1 MKFKDYFLNK
11 ITEIL
16 GTFFVLFLMLEFLYI
31 IGNTF
36 SVVFMIGVVIAILI
50 MTKYLMDWYRKK
62 KYFEII
68 TERVKDLK
76 EPWLIAE
83 LLPVSYTIEDEIY
96 QELLRKVGSSAI
108 EEIHKIEDEQK
119 EYEDYI
125 EQWIHEVKTPITS
138 IHLMLENRISEN
150 PGLKRDLNVELSRLE
165 NDVELA
171 LYYARSEQIYRDYLI
186 QKLNFRKVLLKV
198 VNKNRTVI
206 MNSSVA
212 IDLDCDE
219 ALYAYGD
226 EKWLVFMLTQVL
238 LNAIKYKA
246 EADAKVVMRAK
257 RDNKRIVLNIIDNGK
272 DQNQDANRHQDQRE
286 GTVAAVQARILP
298 FAEIHLRDG
307 HNLHLLRKAFL
318 VKPEA
323 LLEKRQDII
332 RTRFQIGSGLQ
343 QHECY
348 AGAGIP
354 STRLRQRTVEL
365 SHPLDTQQQVH
376 IRDNRPFDIFHD
388 PGDRN
393 ARRIAD
399 TDALPDRVLFAE
411 QLARVCL
418 RNNGVID
425 TVQKPLAVAV
435 QHLEGKDI
443 EESGID
449 IPSRRY
455 ISSHH
460 KKSGV
465 PYSGRSPSGR
475 LFRSLDSV
483 LPANRPRERPS
494 PGNARNRE
502 QRSGRNSPAACRCS
516 VPVPRTPQ
524 SESRTSTRR
533 TARRRLSSYIPCS
546 GSEISRKIL
555 YLTDYSLCLQF

>member
-36 SVVFMIGVVIAILI
+36 SVVFMIGMAIAILI

-62 KYFEII
+62 KYFEMI

-150 PGLKRDLNVELSRLE
+150 PGLKKDLNVELSRLE

-186 QKLNFRKVLLKV
+186 QKLNVRKVLLKV

-272 DQNQDANRHQDQRE
+272 GIKKE
-286 GTVAAVQARILP
+286 ELPRI
-298 FAEIHLRDG
+298 FDKG
-307 HNLHLLRKAFL
+307 F
-318 VKPEA
+318 
-323 LLEKRQDII
+323 
-332 RTRFQIGSGLQ
+332 TGSNG
-343 QHECY
+343 
-348 AGAGIP
+348 
-354 STRLRQRTVEL
+354 
-365 SHPLDTQQQVH
+365 
-376 IRDNRPFDIFHD
+376 RDNEKSTGMGLYLVHK
-388 PGDRN
+388 
-393 ARRIAD
+393 
-399 TDALPDRVLFAE
+399 LCE
-411 QLARVCL
+411 
-418 RNNGVID
+418 
-425 TVQKPLAVAV
+425 K
-435 QHLEGKDI
+435 LE
-443 EESGID
+443 ID
-449 IPSRRY
+449 I
-455 ISSHH
+455 
-460 KKSGV
+460 KA
-465 PYSGRSPSGR
+465 
-475 LFRSLDSV
+475 DSV
-483 LPANRPRERPS
+483 YGEF
-494 PGNARNRE
+494 
-502 QRSGRNSPAACRCS
+502 
-516 VPVPRTPQ
+516 T
-524 SESRTSTRR
+524 
-533 TARRRLSSYIPCS
+533 
-546 GSEISRKIL
+546 EISF
-555 YLTDYSLCLQF
+555 SLKNVC

>member
-1 MKFKDYFLNK
+1 MVRMMKFKDYFLNK

-16 GTFFVLFLMLEFLYI
+16 GTYFVLFLMLEFLYI

-36 SVVFMIGVVIAILI
+36 SVVFMIGMVIAVLI

-186 QKLNFRKVLLKV
+186 QKLNVRKVLLKV

-272 DQNQDANRHQDQRE
+272 GIKKE
-286 GTVAAVQARILP
+286 ELPRI
-298 FAEIHLRDG
+298 FDKG
-307 HNLHLLRKAFL
+307 F
-318 VKPEA
+318 
-323 LLEKRQDII
+323 
-332 RTRFQIGSGLQ
+332 TGSNG
-343 QHECY
+343 
-348 AGAGIP
+348 
-354 STRLRQRTVEL
+354 
-365 SHPLDTQQQVH
+365 
-376 IRDNRPFDIFHD
+376 RDNEKSTGMGLYLVHK
-388 PGDRN
+388 
-393 ARRIAD
+393 
-399 TDALPDRVLFAE
+399 LCE
-411 QLARVCL
+411 
-418 RNNGVID
+418 
-425 TVQKPLAVAV
+425 K
-435 QHLEGKDI
+435 LEIDI
-443 EESGID
+443 EA
-449 IPSRRY
+449 
-455 ISSHH
+455 
-460 KKSGV
+460 
-465 PYSGRSPSGR
+465 
-475 LFRSLDSV
+475 DSV
-483 LPANRPRERPS
+483 YGEF
-494 PGNARNRE
+494 
-502 QRSGRNSPAACRCS
+502 
-516 VPVPRTPQ
+516 T
-524 SESRTSTRR
+524 
-533 TARRRLSSYIPCS
+533 
-546 GSEISRKIL
+546 EISF
-555 YLTDYSLCLQF
+555 SLKNVG

>member
-16 GTFFVLFLMLEFLYI
+16 GTYFVLFLMLEFLYI

-150 PGLKRDLNVELSRLE
+150 PGLKKDLNVELSRLE

-186 QKLNFRKVLLKV
+186 QKLNVRKVLLKV

-272 DQNQDANRHQDQRE
+272 GIKKE
-286 GTVAAVQARILP
+286 ELPRI
-298 FAEIHLRDG
+298 FDKG
-307 HNLHLLRKAFL
+307 F
-318 VKPEA
+318 
-323 LLEKRQDII
+323 
-332 RTRFQIGSGLQ
+332 TGSNG
-343 QHECY
+343 
-348 AGAGIP
+348 
-354 STRLRQRTVEL
+354 
-365 SHPLDTQQQVH
+365 
-376 IRDNRPFDIFHD
+376 RDNEKSTGMGLYLVHK
-388 PGDRN
+388 
-393 ARRIAD
+393 
-399 TDALPDRVLFAE
+399 LCE
-411 QLARVCL
+411 
-418 RNNGVID
+418 
-425 TVQKPLAVAV
+425 K
-435 QHLEGKDI
+435 LEIDI
-443 EESGID
+443 EA
-449 IPSRRY
+449 
-455 ISSHH
+455 
-460 KKSGV
+460 
-465 PYSGRSPSGR
+465 
-475 LFRSLDSV
+475 DSV
-483 LPANRPRERPS
+483 YGEF
-494 PGNARNRE
+494 
-502 QRSGRNSPAACRCS
+502 
-516 VPVPRTPQ
+516 T
-524 SESRTSTRR
+524 
-533 TARRRLSSYIPCS
+533 
-546 GSEISRKIL
+546 EISF
-555 YLTDYSLCLQF
+555 SLKNVG

>member
-1 MKFKDYFLNK
+1 MMKFKDYFLNK

-50 MTKYLMDWYRKK
+50 ITKYLMDWYRKK
-62 KYFEII
+62 KYFKII

-186 QKLNFRKVLLKV
+186 QKLNVRKVLLKV

-272 DQNQDANRHQDQRE
+272 GIKKE
-286 GTVAAVQARILP
+286 ELPRI
-298 FAEIHLRDG
+298 FDKG
-307 HNLHLLRKAFL
+307 F
-318 VKPEA
+318 
-323 LLEKRQDII
+323 
-332 RTRFQIGSGLQ
+332 TGSNG
-343 QHECY
+343 
-348 AGAGIP
+348 
-354 STRLRQRTVEL
+354 
-365 SHPLDTQQQVH
+365 
-376 IRDNRPFDIFHD
+376 RDNEKSTGMGLYLVHK
-388 PGDRN
+388 
-393 ARRIAD
+393 
-399 TDALPDRVLFAE
+399 LCE
-411 QLARVCL
+411 
-418 RNNGVID
+418 
-425 TVQKPLAVAV
+425 K
-435 QHLEGKDI
+435 LE
-443 EESGID
+443 ID
-449 IPSRRY
+449 I
-455 ISSHH
+455 
-460 KKSGV
+460 KA
-465 PYSGRSPSGR
+465 
-475 LFRSLDSV
+475 DSV
-483 LPANRPRERPS
+483 YGEF
-494 PGNARNRE
+494 
-502 QRSGRNSPAACRCS
+502 
-516 VPVPRTPQ
+516 T
-524 SESRTSTRR
+524 
-533 TARRRLSSYIPCS
+533 
-546 GSEISRKIL
+546 EISF
-555 YLTDYSLCLQF
+555 SLKNVG

>member
-1 MKFKDYFLNK
+1 MMKFKDYFLNK

-16 GTFFVLFLMLEFLYI
+16 GTYFVLFLMLEFLYI

-150 PGLKRDLNVELSRLE
+150 PGLKKDLNVELSRLE

-186 QKLNFRKVLLKV
+186 QKLNVRKVLLKV

-272 DQNQDANRHQDQRE
+272 GIKKE
-286 GTVAAVQARILP
+286 ELPRI
-298 FAEIHLRDG
+298 FDKG
-307 HNLHLLRKAFL
+307 F
-318 VKPEA
+318 
-323 LLEKRQDII
+323 
-332 RTRFQIGSGLQ
+332 TGSNG
-343 QHECY
+343 
-348 AGAGIP
+348 
-354 STRLRQRTVEL
+354 
-365 SHPLDTQQQVH
+365 
-376 IRDNRPFDIFHD
+376 RDNEKSTGMGLYLVHK
-388 PGDRN
+388 
-393 ARRIAD
+393 
-399 TDALPDRVLFAE
+399 LCE
-411 QLARVCL
+411 
-418 RNNGVID
+418 
-425 TVQKPLAVAV
+425 K
-435 QHLEGKDI
+435 LEIDI
-443 EESGID
+443 EA
-449 IPSRRY
+449 
-455 ISSHH
+455 
-460 KKSGV
+460 
-465 PYSGRSPSGR
+465 
-475 LFRSLDSV
+475 DSV
-483 LPANRPRERPS
+483 YGEF
-494 PGNARNRE
+494 
-502 QRSGRNSPAACRCS
+502 
-516 VPVPRTPQ
+516 T
-524 SESRTSTRR
+524 
-533 TARRRLSSYIPCS
+533 
-546 GSEISRKIL
+546 EISF
-555 YLTDYSLCLQF
+555 SLKNVG

>member
-150 PGLKRDLNVELSRLE
+150 PGLKKDLNVELSRLE

-186 QKLNFRKVLLKV
+186 QKLNVRKVLLKV

-272 DQNQDANRHQDQRE
+272 GIKKE
-286 GTVAAVQARILP
+286 ELPRI
-298 FAEIHLRDG
+298 FDKG
-307 HNLHLLRKAFL
+307 F
-318 VKPEA
+318 
-323 LLEKRQDII
+323 
-332 RTRFQIGSGLQ
+332 TGSNG
-343 QHECY
+343 
-348 AGAGIP
+348 
-354 STRLRQRTVEL
+354 
-365 SHPLDTQQQVH
+365 
-376 IRDNRPFDIFHD
+376 RDNEKST
-388 PGDRN
+388 GMG
-393 ARRIAD
+393 
-399 TDALPDRVLFAE
+399 LYLVYKLCE
-411 QLARVCL
+411 
-418 RNNGVID
+418 
-425 TVQKPLAVAV
+425 K
-435 QHLEGKDI
+435 LE
-443 EESGID
+443 ID
-449 IPSRRY
+449 I
-455 ISSHH
+455 
-460 KKSGV
+460 KA
-465 PYSGRSPSGR
+465 
-475 LFRSLDSV
+475 DSV
-483 LPANRPRERPS
+483 YGEF
-494 PGNARNRE
+494 
-502 QRSGRNSPAACRCS
+502 
-516 VPVPRTPQ
+516 T
-524 SESRTSTRR
+524 
-533 TARRRLSSYIPCS
+533 
-546 GSEISRKIL
+546 EISF
-555 YLTDYSLCLQF
+555 SLKNVC

>member
-1 MKFKDYFLNK
+1 MVRMMKFKDYFLNK

-16 GTFFVLFLMLEFLYI
+16 GTYFVLFLMLEFLYI

-36 SVVFMIGVVIAILI
+36 SVVFMIGMVIAILI

-150 PGLKRDLNVELSRLE
+150 PGLKKDLDVELSRLE

-186 QKLNFRKVLLKV
+186 QKLNVRKVLLKV

-272 DQNQDANRHQDQRE
+272 GIKKE
-286 GTVAAVQARILP
+286 ELPRI
-298 FAEIHLRDG
+298 FDKG
-307 HNLHLLRKAFL
+307 F
-318 VKPEA
+318 
-323 LLEKRQDII
+323 
-332 RTRFQIGSGLQ
+332 TGSNG
-343 QHECY
+343 
-348 AGAGIP
+348 
-354 STRLRQRTVEL
+354 
-365 SHPLDTQQQVH
+365 
-376 IRDNRPFDIFHD
+376 RDNEKSTGMGLYLVHK
-388 PGDRN
+388 
-393 ARRIAD
+393 
-399 TDALPDRVLFAE
+399 LCE
-411 QLARVCL
+411 
-418 RNNGVID
+418 
-425 TVQKPLAVAV
+425 K
-435 QHLEGKDI
+435 LEIDI
-443 EESGID
+443 EA
-449 IPSRRY
+449 
-455 ISSHH
+455 
-460 KKSGV
+460 
-465 PYSGRSPSGR
+465 
-475 LFRSLDSV
+475 DSV
-483 LPANRPRERPS
+483 YGEF
-494 PGNARNRE
+494 
-502 QRSGRNSPAACRCS
+502 
-516 VPVPRTPQ
+516 T
-524 SESRTSTRR
+524 
-533 TARRRLSSYIPCS
+533 
-546 GSEISRKIL
+546 EISF
-555 YLTDYSLCLQF
+555 SLKNVG

>member
-1 MKFKDYFLNK
+1 MMKFKDYFLNK

-36 SVVFMIGVVIAILI
+36 SVVFMIGMVIAILI

-186 QKLNFRKVLLKV
+186 QKLNVRKVLLKV

-272 DQNQDANRHQDQRE
+272 GIKKE
-286 GTVAAVQARILP
+286 ELPRI
-298 FAEIHLRDG
+298 FDKGFTGSNGRDNEKSTG
-307 HNLHLLRKAFL
+307 MGLHLVHKLCEK
-318 VKPEA
+318 
-323 LLEKRQDII
+323 LE
-332 RTRFQIGSGLQ
+332 
-343 QHECY
+343 
-348 AGAGIP
+348 
-354 STRLRQRTVEL
+354 
-365 SHPLDTQQQVH
+365 
-376 IRDNRPFDIFHD
+376 
-388 PGDRN
+388 
-393 ARRIAD
+393 
-399 TDALPDRVLFAE
+399 
-411 QLARVCL
+411 
-418 RNNGVID
+418 
-425 TVQKPLAVAV
+425 
-435 QHLEGKDI
+435 
-443 EESGID
+443 ID
-449 IPSRRY
+449 I
-455 ISSHH
+455 
-460 KKSGV
+460 KA
-465 PYSGRSPSGR
+465 
-475 LFRSLDSV
+475 DSV
-483 LPANRPRERPS
+483 YGEF
-494 PGNARNRE
+494 
-502 QRSGRNSPAACRCS
+502 
-516 VPVPRTPQ
+516 T
-524 SESRTSTRR
+524 
-533 TARRRLSSYIPCS
+533 
-546 GSEISRKIL
+546 EISF
-555 YLTDYSLCLQF
+555 SLKNVC

>member
-1 MKFKDYFLNK
+1 MMKFKDYFLNK

-16 GTFFVLFLMLEFLYI
+16 GTYFVLFLMLEFLYI

-36 SVVFMIGVVIAILI
+36 SVVFMIGMVIAVLI

-186 QKLNFRKVLLKV
+186 QKLNVRKVLLKV

-272 DQNQDANRHQDQRE
+272 GIKKE
-286 GTVAAVQARILP
+286 ELPRI
-298 FAEIHLRDG
+298 FDKG
-307 HNLHLLRKAFL
+307 F
-318 VKPEA
+318 
-323 LLEKRQDII
+323 
-332 RTRFQIGSGLQ
+332 TGSNG
-343 QHECY
+343 
-348 AGAGIP
+348 
-354 STRLRQRTVEL
+354 
-365 SHPLDTQQQVH
+365 
-376 IRDNRPFDIFHD
+376 RDNEKSTGMGLYLVHK
-388 PGDRN
+388 
-393 ARRIAD
+393 
-399 TDALPDRVLFAE
+399 LCE
-411 QLARVCL
+411 
-418 RNNGVID
+418 
-425 TVQKPLAVAV
+425 K
-435 QHLEGKDI
+435 LEIDI
-443 EESGID
+443 EA
-449 IPSRRY
+449 
-455 ISSHH
+455 
-460 KKSGV
+460 
-465 PYSGRSPSGR
+465 
-475 LFRSLDSV
+475 DSV
-483 LPANRPRERPS
+483 YGEF
-494 PGNARNRE
+494 
-502 QRSGRNSPAACRCS
+502 
-516 VPVPRTPQ
+516 T
-524 SESRTSTRR
+524 
-533 TARRRLSSYIPCS
+533 
-546 GSEISRKIL
+546 EISF
-555 YLTDYSLCLQF
+555 SLKNVG

>member
-1 MKFKDYFLNK
+1 MMKFKDYFLNK

-16 GTFFVLFLMLEFLYI
+16 GTYFVLFLMLEFLYI

-62 KYFEII
+62 KYFEMI

-186 QKLNFRKVLLKV
+186 QKLNVRKVLLKV

-272 DQNQDANRHQDQRE
+272 GIKKE
-286 GTVAAVQARILP
+286 ELPRI
-298 FAEIHLRDG
+298 FDKG
-307 HNLHLLRKAFL
+307 F
-318 VKPEA
+318 
-323 LLEKRQDII
+323 
-332 RTRFQIGSGLQ
+332 TGSNG
-343 QHECY
+343 
-348 AGAGIP
+348 
-354 STRLRQRTVEL
+354 
-365 SHPLDTQQQVH
+365 
-376 IRDNRPFDIFHD
+376 RDNEKSTGMGLYLVHK
-388 PGDRN
+388 
-393 ARRIAD
+393 
-399 TDALPDRVLFAE
+399 LCE
-411 QLARVCL
+411 
-418 RNNGVID
+418 
-425 TVQKPLAVAV
+425 K
-435 QHLEGKDI
+435 LE
-443 EESGID
+443 ID
-449 IPSRRY
+449 I
-455 ISSHH
+455 
-460 KKSGV
+460 KA
-465 PYSGRSPSGR
+465 
-475 LFRSLDSV
+475 DSV
-483 LPANRPRERPS
+483 YGEF
-494 PGNARNRE
+494 
-502 QRSGRNSPAACRCS
+502 
-516 VPVPRTPQ
+516 T
-524 SESRTSTRR
+524 
-533 TARRRLSSYIPCS
+533 
-546 GSEISRKIL
+546 EISF
-555 YLTDYSLCLQF
+555 SLKNVC

>member
-1 MKFKDYFLNK
+1 MMKFKDYFLNK

-16 GTFFVLFLMLEFLYI
+16 GIYFVLFLMLEFLYI

-36 SVVFMIGVVIAILI
+36 SVVFMIGMVIAVLI

-62 KYFEII
+62 KYFEMI

-186 QKLNFRKVLLKV
+186 QKLNVRKVLLKV

-272 DQNQDANRHQDQRE
+272 GIKKE
-286 GTVAAVQARILP
+286 ELPRI
-298 FAEIHLRDG
+298 FDKG
-307 HNLHLLRKAFL
+307 F
-318 VKPEA
+318 
-323 LLEKRQDII
+323 
-332 RTRFQIGSGLQ
+332 TGSNG
-343 QHECY
+343 
-348 AGAGIP
+348 
-354 STRLRQRTVEL
+354 
-365 SHPLDTQQQVH
+365 
-376 IRDNRPFDIFHD
+376 RDNEKSTGMGLYLVHK
-388 PGDRN
+388 
-393 ARRIAD
+393 
-399 TDALPDRVLFAE
+399 LCE
-411 QLARVCL
+411 
-418 RNNGVID
+418 
-425 TVQKPLAVAV
+425 K
-435 QHLEGKDI
+435 LEIDI
-443 EESGID
+443 EA
-449 IPSRRY
+449 
-455 ISSHH
+455 
-460 KKSGV
+460 
-465 PYSGRSPSGR
+465 
-475 LFRSLDSV
+475 DSV
-483 LPANRPRERPS
+483 YGEF
-494 PGNARNRE
+494 
-502 QRSGRNSPAACRCS
+502 
-516 VPVPRTPQ
+516 T
-524 SESRTSTRR
+524 
-533 TARRRLSSYIPCS
+533 
-546 GSEISRKIL
+546 EISF
-555 YLTDYSLCLQF
+555 SLKNVG

>member
-1 MKFKDYFLNK
+1 MMKFKDYFLNK

-16 GTFFVLFLMLEFLYI
+16 GTYFVLFLMLEFLYI

-50 MTKYLMDWYRKK
+50 MTKYLMDWYKKK

-150 PGLKRDLNVELSRLE
+150 PGLKKDLNVELSRLE

-186 QKLNFRKVLLKV
+186 QKLNVRKVLLKV

-272 DQNQDANRHQDQRE
+272 GIKKE
-286 GTVAAVQARILP
+286 ELPRI
-298 FAEIHLRDG
+298 FDKG
-307 HNLHLLRKAFL
+307 F
-318 VKPEA
+318 
-323 LLEKRQDII
+323 
-332 RTRFQIGSGLQ
+332 TGSNG
-343 QHECY
+343 
-348 AGAGIP
+348 
-354 STRLRQRTVEL
+354 
-365 SHPLDTQQQVH
+365 
-376 IRDNRPFDIFHD
+376 RDNEKSTGMGLYLVHK
-388 PGDRN
+388 
-393 ARRIAD
+393 
-399 TDALPDRVLFAE
+399 LCE
-411 QLARVCL
+411 
-418 RNNGVID
+418 
-425 TVQKPLAVAV
+425 K
-435 QHLEGKDI
+435 LE
-443 EESGID
+443 ID
-449 IPSRRY
+449 I
-455 ISSHH
+455 
-460 KKSGV
+460 KA
-465 PYSGRSPSGR
+465 
-475 LFRSLDSV
+475 DSV
-483 LPANRPRERPS
+483 YGEF
-494 PGNARNRE
+494 
-502 QRSGRNSPAACRCS
+502 
-516 VPVPRTPQ
+516 T
-524 SESRTSTRR
+524 
-533 TARRRLSSYIPCS
+533 
-546 GSEISRKIL
+546 EISF
-555 YLTDYSLCLQF
+555 SLKNVC

>member
-68 TERVKDLK
+68 TERVNDLK

-226 EKWLVFMLTQVL
+226 EKWLVFMLTQIL

-272 DQNQDANRHQDQRE
+272 GIKKE
-286 GTVAAVQARILP
+286 ELPRI
-298 FAEIHLRDG
+298 FDKG
-307 HNLHLLRKAFL
+307 F
-318 VKPEA
+318 
-323 LLEKRQDII
+323 
-332 RTRFQIGSGLQ
+332 TGSNG
-343 QHECY
+343 
-348 AGAGIP
+348 
-354 STRLRQRTVEL
+354 
-365 SHPLDTQQQVH
+365 
-376 IRDNRPFDIFHD
+376 RDNEKSTGMGLYLVHK
-388 PGDRN
+388 
-393 ARRIAD
+393 
-399 TDALPDRVLFAE
+399 LCE
-411 QLARVCL
+411 
-418 RNNGVID
+418 
-425 TVQKPLAVAV
+425 K
-435 QHLEGKDI
+435 LE
-443 EESGID
+443 ID
-449 IPSRRY
+449 I
-455 ISSHH
+455 
-460 KKSGV
+460 KA
-465 PYSGRSPSGR
+465 
-475 LFRSLDSV
+475 DSV
-483 LPANRPRERPS
+483 YGEF
-494 PGNARNRE
+494 
-502 QRSGRNSPAACRCS
+502 
-516 VPVPRTPQ
+516 T
-524 SESRTSTRR
+524 
-533 TARRRLSSYIPCS
+533 
-546 GSEISRKIL
+546 EISF
-555 YLTDYSLCLQF
+555 SLKNVC

>member
-1 MKFKDYFLNK
+1 MVRMMKFKDYFLNK

-16 GTFFVLFLMLEFLYI
+16 GTYFVLFLMLEFLYI

-36 SVVFMIGVVIAILI
+36 SVVFMIGMVIAVLI

-62 KYFEII
+62 KYFEMI

-186 QKLNFRKVLLKV
+186 QKLNVRKVLLKV

-257 RDNKRIVLNIIDNGK
+257 RDNKKIVLNIIDNGK
-272 DQNQDANRHQDQRE
+272 GIKKE
-286 GTVAAVQARILP
+286 ELPRI
-298 FAEIHLRDG
+298 FDKG
-307 HNLHLLRKAFL
+307 F
-318 VKPEA
+318 
-323 LLEKRQDII
+323 
-332 RTRFQIGSGLQ
+332 TGSNG
-343 QHECY
+343 
-348 AGAGIP
+348 
-354 STRLRQRTVEL
+354 
-365 SHPLDTQQQVH
+365 
-376 IRDNRPFDIFHD
+376 RDNEKSTGMGLYLVHK
-388 PGDRN
+388 
-393 ARRIAD
+393 
-399 TDALPDRVLFAE
+399 LCE
-411 QLARVCL
+411 
-418 RNNGVID
+418 
-425 TVQKPLAVAV
+425 K
-435 QHLEGKDI
+435 LE
-443 EESGID
+443 ID
-449 IPSRRY
+449 I
-455 ISSHH
+455 
-460 KKSGV
+460 KA
-465 PYSGRSPSGR
+465 
-475 LFRSLDSV
+475 DSV
-483 LPANRPRERPS
+483 YGEF
-494 PGNARNRE
+494 
-502 QRSGRNSPAACRCS
+502 
-516 VPVPRTPQ
+516 T
-524 SESRTSTRR
+524 
-533 TARRRLSSYIPCS
+533 
-546 GSEISRKIL
+546 EISF
-555 YLTDYSLCLQF
+555 SLKNVC

>member
-16 GTFFVLFLMLEFLYI
+16 GTYFVLFLMLEFLYI

-36 SVVFMIGVVIAILI
+36 SVVFMIGMVIAVLI

-62 KYFEII
+62 KYFEMI

-150 PGLKRDLNVELSRLE
+150 PGLKKDLNVELSRLE

-186 QKLNFRKVLLKV
+186 QKLNVRKVLLKV

-272 DQNQDANRHQDQRE
+272 GIKKE
-286 GTVAAVQARILP
+286 ELPRI
-298 FAEIHLRDG
+298 FDKG
-307 HNLHLLRKAFL
+307 F
-318 VKPEA
+318 
-323 LLEKRQDII
+323 
-332 RTRFQIGSGLQ
+332 TGSNG
-343 QHECY
+343 
-348 AGAGIP
+348 
-354 STRLRQRTVEL
+354 
-365 SHPLDTQQQVH
+365 
-376 IRDNRPFDIFHD
+376 RDNEKSTGMGLYLVHK
-388 PGDRN
+388 
-393 ARRIAD
+393 
-399 TDALPDRVLFAE
+399 LCE
-411 QLARVCL
+411 
-418 RNNGVID
+418 
-425 TVQKPLAVAV
+425 K
-435 QHLEGKDI
+435 LEIDI
-443 EESGID
+443 EA
-449 IPSRRY
+449 
-455 ISSHH
+455 
-460 KKSGV
+460 
-465 PYSGRSPSGR
+465 
-475 LFRSLDSV
+475 DSV
-483 LPANRPRERPS
+483 YGEF
-494 PGNARNRE
+494 
-502 QRSGRNSPAACRCS
+502 
-516 VPVPRTPQ
+516 T
-524 SESRTSTRR
+524 
-533 TARRRLSSYIPCS
+533 
-546 GSEISRKIL
+546 EISF
-555 YLTDYSLCLQF
+555 SLKNVG

>member
-1 MKFKDYFLNK
+1 MMKFKDYFLNK

-16 GTFFVLFLMLEFLYI
+16 GTYFVLFLMLEFLYI

-36 SVVFMIGVVIAILI
+36 SVVFMIGMVIAVLI

-62 KYFEII
+62 KYFEMI

-150 PGLKRDLNVELSRLE
+150 PGLKKDLNVELSRLE

-186 QKLNFRKVLLKV
+186 QKLNVRKVLLKV

-272 DQNQDANRHQDQRE
+272 GIKKE
-286 GTVAAVQARILP
+286 ELPRI
-298 FAEIHLRDG
+298 FDKG
-307 HNLHLLRKAFL
+307 F
-318 VKPEA
+318 
-323 LLEKRQDII
+323 
-332 RTRFQIGSGLQ
+332 TGSNG
-343 QHECY
+343 
-348 AGAGIP
+348 
-354 STRLRQRTVEL
+354 
-365 SHPLDTQQQVH
+365 
-376 IRDNRPFDIFHD
+376 RDNEKSTGMGLYLVHK
-388 PGDRN
+388 
-393 ARRIAD
+393 
-399 TDALPDRVLFAE
+399 LCE
-411 QLARVCL
+411 
-418 RNNGVID
+418 
-425 TVQKPLAVAV
+425 K
-435 QHLEGKDI
+435 LEIDI
-443 EESGID
+443 EA
-449 IPSRRY
+449 
-455 ISSHH
+455 
-460 KKSGV
+460 
-465 PYSGRSPSGR
+465 
-475 LFRSLDSV
+475 DSV
-483 LPANRPRERPS
+483 YGEF
-494 PGNARNRE
+494 
-502 QRSGRNSPAACRCS
+502 
-516 VPVPRTPQ
+516 T
-524 SESRTSTRR
+524 
-533 TARRRLSSYIPCS
+533 
-546 GSEISRKIL
+546 EISF
-555 YLTDYSLCLQF
+555 SLKNVG

>member
-16 GTFFVLFLMLEFLYI
+16 GTYFVLFLMLEFLYI

-36 SVVFMIGVVIAILI
+36 SVVFMIGVVIAVLI

-186 QKLNFRKVLLKV
+186 QKLNVRKVLLKV

-272 DQNQDANRHQDQRE
+272 GIKKE
-286 GTVAAVQARILP
+286 ELPRI
-298 FAEIHLRDG
+298 FDKG
-307 HNLHLLRKAFL
+307 F
-318 VKPEA
+318 
-323 LLEKRQDII
+323 
-332 RTRFQIGSGLQ
+332 TGSNG
-343 QHECY
+343 
-348 AGAGIP
+348 
-354 STRLRQRTVEL
+354 
-365 SHPLDTQQQVH
+365 
-376 IRDNRPFDIFHD
+376 RDNEKSTGMGLYLVHK
-388 PGDRN
+388 
-393 ARRIAD
+393 
-399 TDALPDRVLFAE
+399 LCE
-411 QLARVCL
+411 
-418 RNNGVID
+418 
-425 TVQKPLAVAV
+425 K
-435 QHLEGKDI
+435 LEIDI
-443 EESGID
+443 EA
-449 IPSRRY
+449 
-455 ISSHH
+455 
-460 KKSGV
+460 
-465 PYSGRSPSGR
+465 
-475 LFRSLDSV
+475 DSV
-483 LPANRPRERPS
+483 YGEF
-494 PGNARNRE
+494 
-502 QRSGRNSPAACRCS
+502 
-516 VPVPRTPQ
+516 T
-524 SESRTSTRR
+524 
-533 TARRRLSSYIPCS
+533 
-546 GSEISRKIL
+546 EISF
-555 YLTDYSLCLQF
+555 SLKNVG

>member
-1 MKFKDYFLNK
+1 MMKFKDYFLNK

-16 GTFFVLFLMLEFLYI
+16 GIYFVLFLMLEFLYI

-36 SVVFMIGVVIAILI
+36 SVVFMIGMVIAILI

-186 QKLNFRKVLLKV
+186 QKLNVRKVLLKV

-272 DQNQDANRHQDQRE
+272 GIKKE
-286 GTVAAVQARILP
+286 ELPRI
-298 FAEIHLRDG
+298 FDKG
-307 HNLHLLRKAFL
+307 F
-318 VKPEA
+318 
-323 LLEKRQDII
+323 
-332 RTRFQIGSGLQ
+332 TGSNG
-343 QHECY
+343 
-348 AGAGIP
+348 
-354 STRLRQRTVEL
+354 
-365 SHPLDTQQQVH
+365 
-376 IRDNRPFDIFHD
+376 RDNEKSTGMGLYLVHK
-388 PGDRN
+388 
-393 ARRIAD
+393 
-399 TDALPDRVLFAE
+399 LCE
-411 QLARVCL
+411 
-418 RNNGVID
+418 
-425 TVQKPLAVAV
+425 K
-435 QHLEGKDI
+435 LEIDI
-443 EESGID
+443 EA
-449 IPSRRY
+449 
-455 ISSHH
+455 
-460 KKSGV
+460 
-465 PYSGRSPSGR
+465 
-475 LFRSLDSV
+475 DSV
-483 LPANRPRERPS
+483 YGEF
-494 PGNARNRE
+494 
-502 QRSGRNSPAACRCS
+502 
-516 VPVPRTPQ
+516 T
-524 SESRTSTRR
+524 
-533 TARRRLSSYIPCS
+533 
-546 GSEISRKIL
+546 EISF
-555 YLTDYSLCLQF
+555 SLKNVC

>member
-1 MKFKDYFLNK
+1 MKFKDYLLNK

-272 DQNQDANRHQDQRE
+272 GIKKE
-286 GTVAAVQARILP
+286 ELPRI
-298 FAEIHLRDG
+298 FDKG
-307 HNLHLLRKAFL
+307 F
-318 VKPEA
+318 
-323 LLEKRQDII
+323 
-332 RTRFQIGSGLQ
+332 TGSNG
-343 QHECY
+343 
-348 AGAGIP
+348 
-354 STRLRQRTVEL
+354 
-365 SHPLDTQQQVH
+365 
-376 IRDNRPFDIFHD
+376 RDNEKSTGMGLYLVHK
-388 PGDRN
+388 
-393 ARRIAD
+393 
-399 TDALPDRVLFAE
+399 LCE
-411 QLARVCL
+411 
-418 RNNGVID
+418 
-425 TVQKPLAVAV
+425 K
-435 QHLEGKDI
+435 LE
-443 EESGID
+443 ID
-449 IPSRRY
+449 I
-455 ISSHH
+455 
-460 KKSGV
+460 KA
-465 PYSGRSPSGR
+465 
-475 LFRSLDSV
+475 DSV
-483 LPANRPRERPS
+483 YGEF
-494 PGNARNRE
+494 
-502 QRSGRNSPAACRCS
+502 
-516 VPVPRTPQ
+516 T
-524 SESRTSTRR
+524 
-533 TARRRLSSYIPCS
+533 
-546 GSEISRKIL
+546 EISF
-555 YLTDYSLCLQF
+555 SLKNVC

>member
-16 GTFFVLFLMLEFLYI
+16 GTYFVLFLMLEFLYI

-36 SVVFMIGVVIAILI
+36 SVVFMIGMVIAVLI

-186 QKLNFRKVLLKV
+186 QKLNVRKVLLKV

-272 DQNQDANRHQDQRE
+272 GIKKE
-286 GTVAAVQARILP
+286 ELPRI
-298 FAEIHLRDG
+298 FDKG
-307 HNLHLLRKAFL
+307 F
-318 VKPEA
+318 
-323 LLEKRQDII
+323 
-332 RTRFQIGSGLQ
+332 TGSNG
-343 QHECY
+343 
-348 AGAGIP
+348 
-354 STRLRQRTVEL
+354 
-365 SHPLDTQQQVH
+365 
-376 IRDNRPFDIFHD
+376 RDNEKSTGMGLYLVHK
-388 PGDRN
+388 
-393 ARRIAD
+393 
-399 TDALPDRVLFAE
+399 LCE
-411 QLARVCL
+411 
-418 RNNGVID
+418 
-425 TVQKPLAVAV
+425 K
-435 QHLEGKDI
+435 LE
-443 EESGID
+443 ID
-449 IPSRRY
+449 I
-455 ISSHH
+455 
-460 KKSGV
+460 KA
-465 PYSGRSPSGR
+465 
-475 LFRSLDSV
+475 DSV
-483 LPANRPRERPS
+483 YGEF
-494 PGNARNRE
+494 
-502 QRSGRNSPAACRCS
+502 
-516 VPVPRTPQ
+516 T
-524 SESRTSTRR
+524 
-533 TARRRLSSYIPCS
+533 
-546 GSEISRKIL
+546 EISF
-555 YLTDYSLCLQF
+555 SLKNVC

>member
-36 SVVFMIGVVIAILI
+36 SVVFMIGMVIAILI

-186 QKLNFRKVLLKV
+186 QKLNVRKVLLKV

-257 RDNKRIVLNIIDNGK
+257 RNNKKIALNIIDNGK
-272 DQNQDANRHQDQRE
+272 GIKKE
-286 GTVAAVQARILP
+286 ELPRI
-298 FAEIHLRDG
+298 FDKG
-307 HNLHLLRKAFL
+307 F
-318 VKPEA
+318 
-323 LLEKRQDII
+323 
-332 RTRFQIGSGLQ
+332 TGSNG
-343 QHECY
+343 
-348 AGAGIP
+348 
-354 STRLRQRTVEL
+354 
-365 SHPLDTQQQVH
+365 
-376 IRDNRPFDIFHD
+376 RDNEKSTGMGLYLVHK
-388 PGDRN
+388 
-393 ARRIAD
+393 
-399 TDALPDRVLFAE
+399 LCE
-411 QLARVCL
+411 
-418 RNNGVID
+418 
-425 TVQKPLAVAV
+425 K
-435 QHLEGKDI
+435 LE
-443 EESGID
+443 ID
-449 IPSRRY
+449 I
-455 ISSHH
+455 
-460 KKSGV
+460 KA
-465 PYSGRSPSGR
+465 
-475 LFRSLDSV
+475 DSV
-483 LPANRPRERPS
+483 YGEF
-494 PGNARNRE
+494 
-502 QRSGRNSPAACRCS
+502 
-516 VPVPRTPQ
+516 T
-524 SESRTSTRR
+524 
-533 TARRRLSSYIPCS
+533 
-546 GSEISRKIL
+546 EISF
-555 YLTDYSLCLQF
+555 SLKNVC

>member
-186 QKLNFRKVLLKV
+186 QKLNLRKVLLKV

-272 DQNQDANRHQDQRE
+272 GIKKE
-286 GTVAAVQARILP
+286 ELPRI
-298 FAEIHLRDG
+298 FDKG
-307 HNLHLLRKAFL
+307 F
-318 VKPEA
+318 
-323 LLEKRQDII
+323 
-332 RTRFQIGSGLQ
+332 TGSNG
-343 QHECY
+343 
-348 AGAGIP
+348 
-354 STRLRQRTVEL
+354 
-365 SHPLDTQQQVH
+365 
-376 IRDNRPFDIFHD
+376 RDNEKSTGMGLYLVHK
-388 PGDRN
+388 
-393 ARRIAD
+393 
-399 TDALPDRVLFAE
+399 LCE
-411 QLARVCL
+411 
-418 RNNGVID
+418 
-425 TVQKPLAVAV
+425 K
-435 QHLEGKDI
+435 LE
-443 EESGID
+443 ID
-449 IPSRRY
+449 I
-455 ISSHH
+455 
-460 KKSGV
+460 KA
-465 PYSGRSPSGR
+465 
-475 LFRSLDSV
+475 DSV
-483 LPANRPRERPS
+483 YGEF
-494 PGNARNRE
+494 
-502 QRSGRNSPAACRCS
+502 
-516 VPVPRTPQ
+516 T
-524 SESRTSTRR
+524 
-533 TARRRLSSYIPCS
+533 
-546 GSEISRKIL
+546 EISF
-555 YLTDYSLCLQF
+555 SLKNVC

>member
-16 GTFFVLFLMLEFLYI
+16 GTYFVLFLMLEFLYI

-36 SVVFMIGVVIAILI
+36 SVVFMIGMVIAVLI

-186 QKLNFRKVLLKV
+186 QKLNVRKVLLKV

-257 RDNKRIVLNIIDNGK
+257 RNNKKIVLNIIDNGK
-272 DQNQDANRHQDQRE
+272 GIKKE
-286 GTVAAVQARILP
+286 ELPRI
-298 FAEIHLRDG
+298 FDKG
-307 HNLHLLRKAFL
+307 F
-318 VKPEA
+318 
-323 LLEKRQDII
+323 
-332 RTRFQIGSGLQ
+332 TGSNG
-343 QHECY
+343 
-348 AGAGIP
+348 
-354 STRLRQRTVEL
+354 
-365 SHPLDTQQQVH
+365 
-376 IRDNRPFDIFHD
+376 RDNEKSTGMGLYLVHK
-388 PGDRN
+388 
-393 ARRIAD
+393 
-399 TDALPDRVLFAE
+399 LCE
-411 QLARVCL
+411 
-418 RNNGVID
+418 
-425 TVQKPLAVAV
+425 K
-435 QHLEGKDI
+435 LEIDI
-443 EESGID
+443 EA
-449 IPSRRY
+449 
-455 ISSHH
+455 
-460 KKSGV
+460 
-465 PYSGRSPSGR
+465 
-475 LFRSLDSV
+475 DSV
-483 LPANRPRERPS
+483 YGEF
-494 PGNARNRE
+494 
-502 QRSGRNSPAACRCS
+502 
-516 VPVPRTPQ
+516 T
-524 SESRTSTRR
+524 
-533 TARRRLSSYIPCS
+533 
-546 GSEISRKIL
+546 EISF
-555 YLTDYSLCLQF
+555 SLKNVC

>member
-1 MKFKDYFLNK
+1 MMKFKDYFLNK

-16 GTFFVLFLMLEFLYI
+16 GTFFVFFLMLEFLYV

-186 QKLNFRKVLLKV
+186 QKLNVRKVLLKV

-272 DQNQDANRHQDQRE
+272 GIKKE
-286 GTVAAVQARILP
+286 ELPRI
-298 FAEIHLRDG
+298 FDKG
-307 HNLHLLRKAFL
+307 F
-318 VKPEA
+318 
-323 LLEKRQDII
+323 
-332 RTRFQIGSGLQ
+332 TGSNG
-343 QHECY
+343 
-348 AGAGIP
+348 
-354 STRLRQRTVEL
+354 
-365 SHPLDTQQQVH
+365 
-376 IRDNRPFDIFHD
+376 RDNEKSTGMGLYLVHK
-388 PGDRN
+388 
-393 ARRIAD
+393 
-399 TDALPDRVLFAE
+399 LCE
-411 QLARVCL
+411 
-418 RNNGVID
+418 
-425 TVQKPLAVAV
+425 K
-435 QHLEGKDI
+435 LE
-443 EESGID
+443 ID
-449 IPSRRY
+449 I
-455 ISSHH
+455 
-460 KKSGV
+460 KA
-465 PYSGRSPSGR
+465 
-475 LFRSLDSV
+475 DSV
-483 LPANRPRERPS
+483 YGEF
-494 PGNARNRE
+494 
-502 QRSGRNSPAACRCS
+502 
-516 VPVPRTPQ
+516 T
-524 SESRTSTRR
+524 
-533 TARRRLSSYIPCS
+533 
-546 GSEISRKIL
+546 EISF
-555 YLTDYSLCLQF
+555 SLKNVC

>member
-1 MKFKDYFLNK
+1 MVRMMKFKDYFLNK

-16 GTFFVLFLMLEFLYI
+16 GTYFVLFLMLEFLYI

-62 KYFEII
+62 KYFEMI

-186 QKLNFRKVLLKV
+186 QKLNVRKVLLKV

-272 DQNQDANRHQDQRE
+272 GIKKE
-286 GTVAAVQARILP
+286 ELPRI
-298 FAEIHLRDG
+298 FDKG
-307 HNLHLLRKAFL
+307 F
-318 VKPEA
+318 
-323 LLEKRQDII
+323 
-332 RTRFQIGSGLQ
+332 TGSNG
-343 QHECY
+343 
-348 AGAGIP
+348 
-354 STRLRQRTVEL
+354 
-365 SHPLDTQQQVH
+365 
-376 IRDNRPFDIFHD
+376 RDNEKSTGMGLYLVHK
-388 PGDRN
+388 
-393 ARRIAD
+393 
-399 TDALPDRVLFAE
+399 LCE
-411 QLARVCL
+411 
-418 RNNGVID
+418 
-425 TVQKPLAVAV
+425 K
-435 QHLEGKDI
+435 LE
-443 EESGID
+443 ID
-449 IPSRRY
+449 I
-455 ISSHH
+455 
-460 KKSGV
+460 KA
-465 PYSGRSPSGR
+465 
-475 LFRSLDSV
+475 DSV
-483 LPANRPRERPS
+483 YGEF
-494 PGNARNRE
+494 
-502 QRSGRNSPAACRCS
+502 
-516 VPVPRTPQ
+516 T
-524 SESRTSTRR
+524 
-533 TARRRLSSYIPCS
+533 
-546 GSEISRKIL
+546 EISF
-555 YLTDYSLCLQF
+555 SLKNVC

>member
-1 MKFKDYFLNK
+1 MMKFKDYFLNK

-206 MNSSVA
+206 MNRSVA

-246 EADAKVVMRAK
+246 EADPKVVMRAK

-272 DQNQDANRHQDQRE
+272 GIKKE
-286 GTVAAVQARILP
+286 ELPRI
-298 FAEIHLRDG
+298 FDKGFTGRNG
-307 HNLHLLRKAFL
+307 
-318 VKPEA
+318 
-323 LLEKRQDII
+323 
-332 RTRFQIGSGLQ
+332 
-343 QHECY
+343 
-348 AGAGIP
+348 
-354 STRLRQRTVEL
+354 
-365 SHPLDTQQQVH
+365 
-376 IRDNRPFDIFHD
+376 RDNEKST
-388 PGDRN
+388 GMG
-393 ARRIAD
+393 
-399 TDALPDRVLFAE
+399 LYRVHKLCE
-411 QLARVCL
+411 
-418 RNNGVID
+418 
-425 TVQKPLAVAV
+425 K
-435 QHLEGKDI
+435 LE
-443 EESGID
+443 ID
-449 IPSRRY
+449 I
-455 ISSHH
+455 
-460 KKSGV
+460 KA
-465 PYSGRSPSGR
+465 
-475 LFRSLDSV
+475 DSV
-483 LPANRPRERPS
+483 YGEF
-494 PGNARNRE
+494 
-502 QRSGRNSPAACRCS
+502 
-516 VPVPRTPQ
+516 T
-524 SESRTSTRR
+524 
-533 TARRRLSSYIPCS
+533 
-546 GSEISRKIL
+546 EISF
-555 YLTDYSLCLQF
+555 SLKNVC

>member
-1 MKFKDYFLNK
+1 MMKFKDYFLNK

-16 GTFFVLFLMLEFLYI
+16 GIYFVLFLMLEFLYI

-36 SVVFMIGVVIAILI
+36 SVVFMIGMVIAILI

-186 QKLNFRKVLLKV
+186 QKLNVRKVLLKV

-272 DQNQDANRHQDQRE
+272 GIKKE
-286 GTVAAVQARILP
+286 ELPRI
-298 FAEIHLRDG
+298 FDKG
-307 HNLHLLRKAFL
+307 F
-318 VKPEA
+318 
-323 LLEKRQDII
+323 
-332 RTRFQIGSGLQ
+332 TGSNG
-343 QHECY
+343 
-348 AGAGIP
+348 
-354 STRLRQRTVEL
+354 
-365 SHPLDTQQQVH
+365 
-376 IRDNRPFDIFHD
+376 RDNEKSTGMGLYLVHK
-388 PGDRN
+388 
-393 ARRIAD
+393 
-399 TDALPDRVLFAE
+399 LCE
-411 QLARVCL
+411 
-418 RNNGVID
+418 
-425 TVQKPLAVAV
+425 K
-435 QHLEGKDI
+435 LE
-443 EESGID
+443 ID
-449 IPSRRY
+449 I
-455 ISSHH
+455 
-460 KKSGV
+460 KA
-465 PYSGRSPSGR
+465 
-475 LFRSLDSV
+475 DSV
-483 LPANRPRERPS
+483 YGEF
-494 PGNARNRE
+494 
-502 QRSGRNSPAACRCS
+502 
-516 VPVPRTPQ
+516 T
-524 SESRTSTRR
+524 
-533 TARRRLSSYIPCS
+533 
-546 GSEISRKIL
+546 EISF
-555 YLTDYSLCLQF
+555 SLKNVC

>member
-1 MKFKDYFLNK
+1 MKFKDYFLNR

-50 MTKYLMDWYRKK
+50 ITKYLMDWYRKK
-62 KYFEII
+62 KYFKII

-150 PGLKRDLNVELSRLE
+150 PGLKKDLNVELSRLE

-186 QKLNFRKVLLKV
+186 QKLNVRKVLLKV

-272 DQNQDANRHQDQRE
+272 GIKKE
-286 GTVAAVQARILP
+286 ELPRI
-298 FAEIHLRDG
+298 FDKG
-307 HNLHLLRKAFL
+307 F
-318 VKPEA
+318 
-323 LLEKRQDII
+323 
-332 RTRFQIGSGLQ
+332 TGSNG
-343 QHECY
+343 
-348 AGAGIP
+348 
-354 STRLRQRTVEL
+354 
-365 SHPLDTQQQVH
+365 
-376 IRDNRPFDIFHD
+376 RDNEKSTGMGLYLVHK
-388 PGDRN
+388 
-393 ARRIAD
+393 
-399 TDALPDRVLFAE
+399 LCE
-411 QLARVCL
+411 
-418 RNNGVID
+418 
-425 TVQKPLAVAV
+425 K
-435 QHLEGKDI
+435 LE
-443 EESGID
+443 ID
-449 IPSRRY
+449 I
-455 ISSHH
+455 
-460 KKSGV
+460 KA
-465 PYSGRSPSGR
+465 
-475 LFRSLDSV
+475 DSV
-483 LPANRPRERPS
+483 YGEF
-494 PGNARNRE
+494 
-502 QRSGRNSPAACRCS
+502 
-516 VPVPRTPQ
+516 T
-524 SESRTSTRR
+524 
-533 TARRRLSSYIPCS
+533 
-546 GSEISRKIL
+546 EISF
-555 YLTDYSLCLQF
+555 SLKNVG

>member
-16 GTFFVLFLMLEFLYI
+16 GIYFVLFLMLEFLYI

-36 SVVFMIGVVIAILI
+36 SVVFMIGMVIAILI

-186 QKLNFRKVLLKV
+186 QKLNVRKVLLKV

-272 DQNQDANRHQDQRE
+272 GIKKE
-286 GTVAAVQARILP
+286 ELPRI
-298 FAEIHLRDG
+298 FDKG
-307 HNLHLLRKAFL
+307 F
-318 VKPEA
+318 
-323 LLEKRQDII
+323 
-332 RTRFQIGSGLQ
+332 TGSNG
-343 QHECY
+343 
-348 AGAGIP
+348 
-354 STRLRQRTVEL
+354 
-365 SHPLDTQQQVH
+365 
-376 IRDNRPFDIFHD
+376 RDNEKSTGMGLYLVHK
-388 PGDRN
+388 
-393 ARRIAD
+393 
-399 TDALPDRVLFAE
+399 LCE
-411 QLARVCL
+411 
-418 RNNGVID
+418 
-425 TVQKPLAVAV
+425 K
-435 QHLEGKDI
+435 LEIDI
-443 EESGID
+443 EA
-449 IPSRRY
+449 
-455 ISSHH
+455 
-460 KKSGV
+460 
-465 PYSGRSPSGR
+465 
-475 LFRSLDSV
+475 DSV
-483 LPANRPRERPS
+483 YGEF
-494 PGNARNRE
+494 
-502 QRSGRNSPAACRCS
+502 
-516 VPVPRTPQ
+516 T
-524 SESRTSTRR
+524 
-533 TARRRLSSYIPCS
+533 
-546 GSEISRKIL
+546 EISF
-555 YLTDYSLCLQF
+555 SLKNVG

>member
-1 MKFKDYFLNK
+1 MMKFKDYFLNK

-16 GTFFVLFLMLEFLYI
+16 GTYFVLFLMLEFLYI

-36 SVVFMIGVVIAILI
+36 SVVFMIGMVIAVLI

-150 PGLKRDLNVELSRLE
+150 PGLKKDLNVELSRLE

-186 QKLNFRKVLLKV
+186 QKLNVRKVLLKV

-272 DQNQDANRHQDQRE
+272 GIKKE
-286 GTVAAVQARILP
+286 ELPRI
-298 FAEIHLRDG
+298 FDKG
-307 HNLHLLRKAFL
+307 F
-318 VKPEA
+318 
-323 LLEKRQDII
+323 
-332 RTRFQIGSGLQ
+332 TGSNG
-343 QHECY
+343 
-348 AGAGIP
+348 
-354 STRLRQRTVEL
+354 
-365 SHPLDTQQQVH
+365 
-376 IRDNRPFDIFHD
+376 RDNEKSTGMGLYLVHK
-388 PGDRN
+388 
-393 ARRIAD
+393 
-399 TDALPDRVLFAE
+399 LCE
-411 QLARVCL
+411 
-418 RNNGVID
+418 
-425 TVQKPLAVAV
+425 K
-435 QHLEGKDI
+435 LEIDI
-443 EESGID
+443 EA
-449 IPSRRY
+449 
-455 ISSHH
+455 
-460 KKSGV
+460 
-465 PYSGRSPSGR
+465 
-475 LFRSLDSV
+475 DSV
-483 LPANRPRERPS
+483 YGEF
-494 PGNARNRE
+494 
-502 QRSGRNSPAACRCS
+502 
-516 VPVPRTPQ
+516 T
-524 SESRTSTRR
+524 
-533 TARRRLSSYIPCS
+533 
-546 GSEISRKIL
+546 EISF
-555 YLTDYSLCLQF
+555 SLKNVG

>member
-1 MKFKDYFLNK
+1 MMKFKDYFLNK

-36 SVVFMIGVVIAILI
+36 SVVFMIGMVIAVLI

-186 QKLNFRKVLLKV
+186 QKLNVRKVLLKV

-272 DQNQDANRHQDQRE
+272 GIKKGE
-286 GTVAAVQARILP
+286 LPRI
-298 FAEIHLRDG
+298 FDKG
-307 HNLHLLRKAFL
+307 F
-318 VKPEA
+318 
-323 LLEKRQDII
+323 
-332 RTRFQIGSGLQ
+332 TGSNG
-343 QHECY
+343 
-348 AGAGIP
+348 
-354 STRLRQRTVEL
+354 
-365 SHPLDTQQQVH
+365 
-376 IRDNRPFDIFHD
+376 RDNEKSTGMGLYLVHK
-388 PGDRN
+388 
-393 ARRIAD
+393 
-399 TDALPDRVLFAE
+399 LCE
-411 QLARVCL
+411 
-418 RNNGVID
+418 
-425 TVQKPLAVAV
+425 K
-435 QHLEGKDI
+435 LE
-443 EESGID
+443 ID
-449 IPSRRY
+449 I
-455 ISSHH
+455 
-460 KKSGV
+460 KA
-465 PYSGRSPSGR
+465 
-475 LFRSLDSV
+475 DSV
-483 LPANRPRERPS
+483 YGEF
-494 PGNARNRE
+494 
-502 QRSGRNSPAACRCS
+502 
-516 VPVPRTPQ
+516 T
-524 SESRTSTRR
+524 
-533 TARRRLSSYIPCS
+533 
-546 GSEISRKIL
+546 EISF
-555 YLTDYSLCLQF
+555 SLKNVC

>member
-1 MKFKDYFLNK
+1 MMKFKDYFLNK

-186 QKLNFRKVLLKV
+186 QKLNVRKVLLKV

-272 DQNQDANRHQDQRE
+272 GIKKE
-286 GTVAAVQARILP
+286 ELTRI
-298 FAEIHLRDG
+298 FDKG
-307 HNLHLLRKAFL
+307 F
-318 VKPEA
+318 
-323 LLEKRQDII
+323 
-332 RTRFQIGSGLQ
+332 TGSNG
-343 QHECY
+343 
-348 AGAGIP
+348 
-354 STRLRQRTVEL
+354 
-365 SHPLDTQQQVH
+365 
-376 IRDNRPFDIFHD
+376 RDNEKSTGMGLYLVHK
-388 PGDRN
+388 
-393 ARRIAD
+393 
-399 TDALPDRVLFAE
+399 LCE
-411 QLARVCL
+411 
-418 RNNGVID
+418 
-425 TVQKPLAVAV
+425 K
-435 QHLEGKDI
+435 LE
-443 EESGID
+443 ID
-449 IPSRRY
+449 I
-455 ISSHH
+455 
-460 KKSGV
+460 KA
-465 PYSGRSPSGR
+465 
-475 LFRSLDSV
+475 DSV
-483 LPANRPRERPS
+483 YGEF
-494 PGNARNRE
+494 
-502 QRSGRNSPAACRCS
+502 
-516 VPVPRTPQ
+516 T
-524 SESRTSTRR
+524 
-533 TARRRLSSYIPCS
+533 
-546 GSEISRKIL
+546 EISF
-555 YLTDYSLCLQF
+555 SLKNVC

>member
-16 GTFFVLFLMLEFLYI
+16 GTYFVLFLMLEFLYI

-36 SVVFMIGVVIAILI
+36 SVVFMIGMVIAILI

-62 KYFEII
+62 KYFEMI

-186 QKLNFRKVLLKV
+186 QKLNVRKVLLKV

-272 DQNQDANRHQDQRE
+272 GIKKE
-286 GTVAAVQARILP
+286 ELPRI
-298 FAEIHLRDG
+298 FDKG
-307 HNLHLLRKAFL
+307 F
-318 VKPEA
+318 
-323 LLEKRQDII
+323 
-332 RTRFQIGSGLQ
+332 TGSNG
-343 QHECY
+343 
-348 AGAGIP
+348 
-354 STRLRQRTVEL
+354 
-365 SHPLDTQQQVH
+365 
-376 IRDNRPFDIFHD
+376 RDNEKSTGMGLYLVHK
-388 PGDRN
+388 
-393 ARRIAD
+393 
-399 TDALPDRVLFAE
+399 LCE
-411 QLARVCL
+411 
-418 RNNGVID
+418 
-425 TVQKPLAVAV
+425 K
-435 QHLEGKDI
+435 LEIDI
-443 EESGID
+443 EA
-449 IPSRRY
+449 
-455 ISSHH
+455 
-460 KKSGV
+460 
-465 PYSGRSPSGR
+465 
-475 LFRSLDSV
+475 DSV
-483 LPANRPRERPS
+483 YGEF
-494 PGNARNRE
+494 
-502 QRSGRNSPAACRCS
+502 
-516 VPVPRTPQ
+516 T
-524 SESRTSTRR
+524 
-533 TARRRLSSYIPCS
+533 
-546 GSEISRKIL
+546 EISF
-555 YLTDYSLCLQF
+555 SLKNVC

>member
-16 GTFFVLFLMLEFLYI
+16 GTYFVLFLMLEFLYI

-36 SVVFMIGVVIAILI
+36 SVVFMIGMVIAILI

-150 PGLKRDLNVELSRLE
+150 PGLKKDLNVELSRLE

-186 QKLNFRKVLLKV
+186 QKLNVRKVLLKV

-272 DQNQDANRHQDQRE
+272 GIKKE
-286 GTVAAVQARILP
+286 ELPRI
-298 FAEIHLRDG
+298 FDKG
-307 HNLHLLRKAFL
+307 F
-318 VKPEA
+318 
-323 LLEKRQDII
+323 
-332 RTRFQIGSGLQ
+332 TGSNG
-343 QHECY
+343 
-348 AGAGIP
+348 
-354 STRLRQRTVEL
+354 
-365 SHPLDTQQQVH
+365 
-376 IRDNRPFDIFHD
+376 RDNEKSTGMGLYLVHK
-388 PGDRN
+388 
-393 ARRIAD
+393 
-399 TDALPDRVLFAE
+399 LCE
-411 QLARVCL
+411 
-418 RNNGVID
+418 
-425 TVQKPLAVAV
+425 K
-435 QHLEGKDI
+435 LEIDI
-443 EESGID
+443 EA
-449 IPSRRY
+449 
-455 ISSHH
+455 
-460 KKSGV
+460 
-465 PYSGRSPSGR
+465 
-475 LFRSLDSV
+475 DSV
-483 LPANRPRERPS
+483 YGEF
-494 PGNARNRE
+494 
-502 QRSGRNSPAACRCS
+502 
-516 VPVPRTPQ
+516 T
-524 SESRTSTRR
+524 
-533 TARRRLSSYIPCS
+533 
-546 GSEISRKIL
+546 EISF
-555 YLTDYSLCLQF
+555 SLKNVG

>member
-16 GTFFVLFLMLEFLYI
+16 GTYFVLFLMLEFLYI

-186 QKLNFRKVLLKV
+186 QKLNVRKVLLKV

-272 DQNQDANRHQDQRE
+272 GIKKE
-286 GTVAAVQARILP
+286 ELPRI
-298 FAEIHLRDG
+298 FDKG
-307 HNLHLLRKAFL
+307 F
-318 VKPEA
+318 
-323 LLEKRQDII
+323 
-332 RTRFQIGSGLQ
+332 TGSNG
-343 QHECY
+343 
-348 AGAGIP
+348 
-354 STRLRQRTVEL
+354 
-365 SHPLDTQQQVH
+365 
-376 IRDNRPFDIFHD
+376 RDNEKSTGMGLYLVHK
-388 PGDRN
+388 
-393 ARRIAD
+393 
-399 TDALPDRVLFAE
+399 LCE
-411 QLARVCL
+411 
-418 RNNGVID
+418 
-425 TVQKPLAVAV
+425 K
-435 QHLEGKDI
+435 LE
-443 EESGID
+443 ID
-449 IPSRRY
+449 I
-455 ISSHH
+455 
-460 KKSGV
+460 KA
-465 PYSGRSPSGR
+465 
-475 LFRSLDSV
+475 DSV
-483 LPANRPRERPS
+483 YGEF
-494 PGNARNRE
+494 
-502 QRSGRNSPAACRCS
+502 
-516 VPVPRTPQ
+516 T
-524 SESRTSTRR
+524 
-533 TARRRLSSYIPCS
+533 
-546 GSEISRKIL
+546 EISF
-555 YLTDYSLCLQF
+555 SLKNVG

>member
-16 GTFFVLFLMLEFLYI
+16 GTYFVLFLMLEFLYI

-36 SVVFMIGVVIAILI
+36 SVVFMIGMVIAVLI

-150 PGLKRDLNVELSRLE
+150 PGLKKDLDVELSRLE

-186 QKLNFRKVLLKV
+186 QKLNVRKVLLKV

-272 DQNQDANRHQDQRE
+272 GIKKE
-286 GTVAAVQARILP
+286 ELPRI
-298 FAEIHLRDG
+298 FDKG
-307 HNLHLLRKAFL
+307 F
-318 VKPEA
+318 
-323 LLEKRQDII
+323 
-332 RTRFQIGSGLQ
+332 TGSNG
-343 QHECY
+343 
-348 AGAGIP
+348 
-354 STRLRQRTVEL
+354 
-365 SHPLDTQQQVH
+365 
-376 IRDNRPFDIFHD
+376 RDNEKSTGMGLYLVHK
-388 PGDRN
+388 
-393 ARRIAD
+393 
-399 TDALPDRVLFAE
+399 LCE
-411 QLARVCL
+411 
-418 RNNGVID
+418 
-425 TVQKPLAVAV
+425 K
-435 QHLEGKDI
+435 LE
-443 EESGID
+443 ID
-449 IPSRRY
+449 I
-455 ISSHH
+455 
-460 KKSGV
+460 KA
-465 PYSGRSPSGR
+465 
-475 LFRSLDSV
+475 DSV
-483 LPANRPRERPS
+483 YGEF
-494 PGNARNRE
+494 
-502 QRSGRNSPAACRCS
+502 
-516 VPVPRTPQ
+516 T
-524 SESRTSTRR
+524 
-533 TARRRLSSYIPCS
+533 
-546 GSEISRKIL
+546 EISF
-555 YLTDYSLCLQF
+555 SLKNVC

>member
-138 IHLMLENRISEN
+138 IHLMLENRILEN

-186 QKLNFRKVLLKV
+186 QKLNVRKVLLKV

-257 RDNKRIVLNIIDNGK
+257 RNNKKIVLNIIDNGK
-272 DQNQDANRHQDQRE
+272 GIKKE
-286 GTVAAVQARILP
+286 ELPRI
-298 FAEIHLRDG
+298 FDKG
-307 HNLHLLRKAFL
+307 F
-318 VKPEA
+318 
-323 LLEKRQDII
+323 
-332 RTRFQIGSGLQ
+332 TGSNG
-343 QHECY
+343 
-348 AGAGIP
+348 
-354 STRLRQRTVEL
+354 
-365 SHPLDTQQQVH
+365 
-376 IRDNRPFDIFHD
+376 RDNEKSTGMGLYLVHK
-388 PGDRN
+388 
-393 ARRIAD
+393 
-399 TDALPDRVLFAE
+399 LCE
-411 QLARVCL
+411 
-418 RNNGVID
+418 
-425 TVQKPLAVAV
+425 K
-435 QHLEGKDI
+435 LE
-443 EESGID
+443 ID
-449 IPSRRY
+449 I
-455 ISSHH
+455 
-460 KKSGV
+460 KA
-465 PYSGRSPSGR
+465 
-475 LFRSLDSV
+475 DSV
-483 LPANRPRERPS
+483 YGEF
-494 PGNARNRE
+494 
-502 QRSGRNSPAACRCS
+502 
-516 VPVPRTPQ
+516 T
-524 SESRTSTRR
+524 
-533 TARRRLSSYIPCS
+533 
-546 GSEISRKIL
+546 EISF
-555 YLTDYSLCLQF
+555 SLKNVC